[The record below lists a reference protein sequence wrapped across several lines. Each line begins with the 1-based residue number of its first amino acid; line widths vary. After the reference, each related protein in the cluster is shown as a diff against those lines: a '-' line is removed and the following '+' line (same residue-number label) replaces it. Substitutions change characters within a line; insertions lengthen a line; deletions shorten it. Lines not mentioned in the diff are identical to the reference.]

1 VRQRNKKL
9 TDVQIN
15 AARMIAMGGDFNE
28 IASKLGIN
36 RSTLYRWR
44 SRPEFSSEL
53 TKLAGVAKDESR
65 DRVVRD
71 IAEINDVILSTLLDV
86 ARNDASGSARVSAS
100 RVLSELV
107 QSAEDRASRNNVMQD
122 KSNEIKDL
130 LQLIHDKNMSL
141 DPEVA

>member
-1 VRQRNKKL
+1 
-9 TDVQIN
+9 
-15 AARMIAMGGDFNE
+15 MIAMGGDFNE